1 MLWFFR
7 IIGGYL
13 TIKIYGDN
21 SELLLNLAARNGIT
35 LWNLRCKSDCITG
48 NISLDN
54 FKLLRKIIRK
64 KRIKIHILSKHGIP
78 FFTYRYKKRAGFIAG
93 IALYFA
99 VIVFL
104 SGYIWNIKITGN
116 TATSDSEI
124 MSVCKEL
131 GIKEGCKKK
140 DIDTEDLP
148 LKLLLKTENLS
159 WCSMNIE
166 GCLLT
171 VNVSQTKNM
180 TDTDKTPSN
189 LKAACD
195 GKITK
200 IDVQS
205 GNVLVKVGDTVKKGD
220 LLVSGI
226 NENMS
231 STVFVK
237 SKGEIYADTE
247 REISYTDRF
256 NKSIKIPTGKYN
268 TDTVFSFFTVKI
280 PLFIGDEKNDYKSE
294 FELNNLK
301 LFGEKLPIKL
311 YKRRYIITKNRKITQ
326 SEKEIIFKL
335 ENKIRE
341 YADNLSVKSYSFAE
355 KTVVS
360 DSKKVTV
367 KQKINCV
374 ENIAKEESIILNSS
388 N

>member
-360 DSKKVTV
+360 DSEKVTV